1 MCCPCLK
8 IIFFTSL
15 PGSLQINFSS
25 HFLGAWK
32 CLCKS
37 SEFQHE
43 HFNSH
48 HLCCTLHMQ
57 IMWTYYVHLSI
68 YYLCLLF
75 GDLPVILQCFLLFTY
90 TKLFKCLN
98 WFSFEHWSQT
108 NHLEDKRASLLIVD
122 LERGEILSPPPPPPA
137 QYIYNYN
144 THSTSPAPAPT
155 SPSPA
160 NKYSLQRRV

>member
-1 MCCPCLK
+1 MWCPCLK
-8 IIFFTSL
+8 IIFFTPL

-25 HFLGAWK
+25 HFLRAWK

-48 HLCCTLHMQ
+48 HLCCTANN
-57 IMWTYYVHLSI
+57 VHLSFIFISLLHI
-68 YYLCLLF
+68 YVCFLF
-75 GDLPVILQCFLLFTY
+75 GELLVILQCFLLFTY

-122 LERGEILSPPPPPPA
+122 LERGEILSPPPPPA
-137 QYIYNYN
+137 RTIYLQLQY
-144 THSTSPAPAPT
+144 TRTAPAST

-160 NKYSLQRRV
+160 NKYRGEY

>member
-68 YYLCLLF
+68 YYLCFLF

-122 LERGEILSPPPPPPA
+122 LEEERYCLLHLPPLA